1 MLHPIVSS
9 LLLVHTPHSC
19 PVSLLPTLWPI
30 LELLPHVLY
39 VEVIIFSK
47 SPAGWPC
54 LLEYYSG
61 SLSSSPRVLISP
73 WALALPG
80 LPCVTD
86 SSIPAVLVLSFTEW
100 TRVWTCWGWGL
111 CRVVFLFYQQI
122 CLYFSYCDFG
132 KCMFHFWPAS
142 PGSFIN
148 ISQMIACVGQQ
159 AISGSR
165 VPDGFENR
173 SLPHFEKHSKV
184 SKSGSNTTLKDNLQQ
199 HERMT
204 EALGLPIRRLLKL
217 V

>member
-1 MLHPIVSS
+1 MLEEVYECVCNCVMI
-9 LLLVHTPHSC
+9 C
-19 PVSLLPTLWPI
+19 IFIWWWGKGKEWPMCFQLQGQYRTAV
-30 LELLPHVLY
+30 LEWTV
-39 VEVIIFSK
+39 K
-47 SPAGWPC
+47 SRLNFALTKTC
-54 LLEYYSG
+54 KQ
-61 SLSSSPRVLISP
+61 
-73 WALALPG
+73 LALH
-80 LPCVTD
+80 
-86 SSIPAVLVLSFTEW
+86 SEAI
-100 TRVWTCWGWGL
+100 
-111 CRVVFLFYQQI
+111 
-122 CLYFSYCDFG
+122 YFSYCDFG